1 MPANSETILS
11 NQTHPGDS
19 TSVTTTGNAFKGD
32 GFYGRSDGLHTIQ
45 YNYTGFIG
53 DLIIQATLAIEP
65 VETDWI
71 EIYKDTID
79 NETKNETT
87 NFIGNYVWIRAII
100 SYTDGTMESVILNH

>member
-1 MPANSETILS
+1 
-11 NQTHPGDS
+11 
-19 TSVTTTGNAFKGD
+19 
-32 GFYGRSDGLHTIQ
+32 
-45 YNYTGFIG
+45 
-53 DLIIQATLAIEP
+53 
-65 VETDWI
+65 ETDWI

>member
-19 TSVTTTGNAFKGD
+19 TPVTTTGTAFKGD
-32 GFYGRSDGLHTIQ
+32 GFYGRSDGLHTVQ
-45 YNYTGFIG
+45 YNYTGFTG
-53 DLIIQATLAIEP
+53 DLIIQATLAITP
-65 VETDWI
+65 VETAWI
-71 EIYKDTID
+71 EIYKDTIT
-79 NETKNETT
+79 NEPKNETT